1 MWIAPAKLSVSW
13 LPARSGMRTSLFGPF
28 HIASCWLCCCCCW
41 CCWKQSSEIYL
52 LGSRLG
58 TVNYGF
64 LITAKFFTVKFLINW
79 EEILLS
85 LTNGWPF
92 WMKAQISHWNH
103 VTNKSTRQYFP
114 GCLCIKRPQVVYGKS
129 GKFYLTL
136 EFLALNW
143 RRCFQ
148 RSNRASFSID
158 DVRVDLTTLKN
169 GFTGVNSRRPENIFT
184 AKCGFFVLTLSF
196 PGNGRD
202 CKVALEFCSS
212 SPLVRSEL
220 WRSIIL
226 ERSFAR

>member
-103 VTNKSTRQYFP
+103 VTNKSTRQY
-114 GCLCIKRPQVVYGKS
+114 
-129 GKFYLTL
+129 
-136 EFLALNW
+136 
-143 RRCFQ
+143 
-148 RSNRASFSID
+148 
-158 DVRVDLTTLKN
+158 LTTLKN